1 MCIYAHVR
9 DKKCWKT
16 CYGSSKHSCN
26 QYWDGIYTSKKAG
39 RKRKRRI
46 TTRTRRKEEEK
57 EQEVEPYI
65 NQEQEG
71 KEQEK

>member
-1 MCIYAHVR
+1 MLETRNVGKLVTVQANTVVTSI
-9 DKKCWKT
+9 
-16 CYGSSKHSCN
+16 
-26 QYWDGIYTSKKAG
+26 WDGIYTSKKAG

-71 KEQEK
+71 K